1 MLKTKIILIY
11 IKKKNIKLN
20 LNKINDNLN
29 DSDEYYNLKRSKF
42 NNQVLSSN
50 ECSEE
55 EESNNNIKKIEG
67 SYYVSDSESIKA

>member
-1 MLKTKIILIY
+1 M
-11 IKKKNIKLN
+11 
-20 LNKINDNLN
+20 N

-55 EESNNNIKKIEG
+55 EESKNNIKKMEG
-67 SYYVSDSESIKA
+67 SYYESDSDSIKSQSLMIRIVKVLILMLLIIKKKWRNE